1 MIRVCRQT
9 ELAVRPEDESVALTD
24 ALEILAARG
33 IDVIAHSLYADWK
46 GMVLLVVTEDV
57 RRAQRALEATGF
69 KCESNPVIM
78 VEAREQVGVVASLG
92 VQLHQAGVPIE
103 YSHMATS
110 SDEMYFAVFKTGD
123 DDGALRALRADIQSA
138 AA

>member
-33 IDVIAHSLYADWK
+33 IDVIAHSLYADWN
-46 GMVLLVVTEDV
+46 GMVLLVVAEDV
-57 RRAQRALEATGF
+57 RRAKRVLETTGF

-78 VEAREQVGVVASLG
+78 VEAREEVGVVASLG
-92 VQLHQAGVPIE
+92 AQLHQAGVPIE

-123 DDGALRALRADIQSA
+123 DDGAVRALQMDTQSA